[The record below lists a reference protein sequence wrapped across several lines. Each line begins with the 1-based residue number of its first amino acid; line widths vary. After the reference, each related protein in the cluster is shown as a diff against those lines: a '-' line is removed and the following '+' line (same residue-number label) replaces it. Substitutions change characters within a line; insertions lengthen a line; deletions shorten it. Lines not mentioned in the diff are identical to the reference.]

1 MMRKKWM
8 AAALLLSALSI
19 LTSCGKKNIT
29 IADLKNVEV
38 EKYVTLP
45 DYKNLE
51 VTVPEKMEITDE
63 YVKSYISNRINEVS
77 KLHELT
83 GTVENGDVVNID
95 YAGTI
100 DGTAFE
106 GGTAKGQ
113 LLEIGSGSFID
124 GFEAG
129 LVGASV
135 GETKELSLKFP
146 DNYGGSAELAGQACV
161 FAVKINYILAELTD
175 ENVNLVDDGYQS
187 ASEYREDAK
196 KMLVEYTDY
205 QHKMQ
210 AESYIATSLMAD
222 CTYQK
227 LPESLVKDYEENL
240 RSDFEDAA
248 AAEGVTLEQY
258 MANNYQT
265 TADNMADTLT
275 SIAER
280 CAREGLAVQAIANQE
295 GFAVSDEE
303 VDAAIAEYVA
313 AAENGEEPD
322 KENVRMNLLY
332 GKVYDFL
339 IGVYEG

>member
-8 AAALLLSALSI
+8 AIALLLSMFGMLAG
-19 LTSCGKKNIT
+19 CGKETIT
-29 IADLKNVEV
+29 IADLRNVEV
-38 EKYVTLP
+38 GKYVTLP

-51 VTVPEKMEITDE
+51 VKMPEKMEITDE

-83 GTVENGDVVNID
+83 GVVENGDVVNID

-146 DNYGGSAELAGQACV
+146 DNYQGSAELAGQACV

-175 ENVNLVDDGYQS
+175 ENVNLVDGEYQS
-187 ASEYREDAK
+187 VKEYREDAK
-196 KMLVEYTDY
+196 KMLTEYTDY
-205 QHKMQ
+205 QYKMQ
-210 AESYIATSLMAD
+210 AESYIATSLIAG
-222 CTYQK
+222 CTYQE
-227 LPESLVKDYEENL
+227 LPQSLVKDYEENL
-240 RSDFEDAA
+240 KADFENAA
-248 AAEGVTLEQY
+248 SAAGVTLEQY
-258 MANNYQT
+258 MMSTYQT
-265 TADNMADTLT
+265 TAENMADTLT

-280 CAREGLAVQAIANQE
+280 CAREGLALQAIANQE
-295 GFAVSDEE
+295 GLAISDEE
-303 VDAAIAEYVA
+303 VDAALAEYA
-313 AAENGEEPD
+313 AAAGDEETPD

-339 IGVYEG
+339 IGVYAG